1 MYGEISSLAL
11 PFRCKDR
18 LLKSGY
24 FTLAQISQKS
34 PEALKQETKI
44 PLDAASS
51 ISKQADELLGALH
64 SIISYKPRQY
74 FLPTMIRHLDEFLA
88 GGLRTAGLYEVAG
101 PPCIGK
107 TLLAMQV
114 CISAAQQGL
123 HSLFIDTEGSFSQD
137 RCIEIAE
144 GKGIAS
150 DEVLEKIHYVRVVS
164 YIQLED
170 LIGRLEEYISNQLP
184 NCIAIVIDSLQ
195 IPFKEP
201 DSNIFRSKLLPRFG
215 LRLQHLAKS
224 LNLVILTT
232 NKLTQI
238 EKDLMPQFG
247 DSWSSVLSFRISL
260 SSSERNDIFASIEVP
275 EGTVRIQ
282 LSLLK
287 EGLDSMSQ
295 AML

>member
-1 MYGEISSLAL
+1 MYGEISSLSL
-11 PFRCKDR
+11 PFRYKDR

-24 FTLAQISQKS
+24 FTLSQISQVS
-34 PEALKQETKI
+34 PEALKQEIKI
-44 PLDAASS
+44 PLDSAYS
-51 ISKQADELLGALH
+51 ISKQANELLAALE
-64 SIISYKPRQY
+64 SIISYKPKQN
-74 FLPTMIRHLDEFLA
+74 FLPTMIRHLDEFLD

-107 TLLAMQV
+107 TLLAMQI

-123 HSLFIDTEGSFSQD
+123 DSLFIDTEGSFSRD
-137 RCIEIAE
+137 RLIEIAE
-144 GKGIAS
+144 GKGISS

-164 YIQLED
+164 FIQLED
-170 LIGRLEEYISNQLP
+170 LIGRLQEYASNQLP

-195 IPFKEP
+195 IPLKEP

-215 LRLQHLAKS
+215 LSLQRLAKS

-238 EKDLMPQFG
+238 EKDLIPQFG
-247 DSWSSVLSFRISL
+247 DSWSSVVSSRISL
-260 SSSERNDIFASIEVP
+260 SSDMNDIFASIEVP

-287 EGLDSMSQ
+287 EGLDSRSQ
-295 AML
+295 TMI